1 MNNIDVNKLDMQSKD
16 IVNDN
21 VDKIFK
27 LFPNC
32 ISEGKIDFDMLKQE
46 LSKDIIVEGKE
57 KYQLTWAGKRK
68 SIVDANTPTEKTLRP
83 VKESLPI
90 LIIQKIFI
98 LKEIT
103 LKY

>member
-32 ISEGKIDFDMLKQE
+32 ISEGKFDFDMLKPII
-46 LSKDIIVEGKE
+46 KDINNMIDIADLNGE
-57 KYQLTWAGKRK
+57 
-68 SIVDANTPTEKTLRP
+68 ANIYL
-83 VKESLPI
+83 VMNNYYYILAESLS
-90 LIIQKIFI
+90 L
-98 LKEIT
+98 
-103 LKY
+103 

>member
-32 ISEGKIDFDMLKQE
+32 NKKKKIDFQRLE
-46 LSKDIIVEGKE
+46 CV
-57 KYQLTWAGKRK
+57 W
-68 SIVDANTPTEKTLRP
+68 
-83 VKESLPI
+83 
-90 LIIQKIFI
+90 
-98 LKEIT
+98 
-103 LKY
+103 